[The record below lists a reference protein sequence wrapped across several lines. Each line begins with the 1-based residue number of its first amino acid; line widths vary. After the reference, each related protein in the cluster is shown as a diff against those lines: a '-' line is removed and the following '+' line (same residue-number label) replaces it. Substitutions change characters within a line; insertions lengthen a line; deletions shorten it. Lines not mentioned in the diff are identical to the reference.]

1 MYTLIT
7 NIPLVRAT
15 GFVDEISKSQKED
28 SVTVFYKGS
37 EIGYLT
43 SDEIEMIPGTNP
55 AKGLKKA
62 DIVGKFFVIQKF
74 TGKDKNKY
82 MVDLFPSIK
91 KISLEKEKTKGEP
104 VVFCMRSKPLL
115 CEKSPE
121 LKQAL
126 VTSVDVPVWLIFGE
140 SESVDETSRII
151 YCVEKRFHE
160 ERPNPSDETLSKLS
174 CGRFTVT
181 DEMPTIPFELFLEHG
196 MVLEGKA
203 RTPRNQWTN
212 KTKRMNGDIF
222 EVVSNPGTTE
232 VTRDF
237 SKIILR
243 LNDECID
250 HPDSV
255 QKKIQFMR
263 NAKVSEDL
271 IEAVLNSYI
280 CYHGAERLK
289 IKHPVYPFQD
299 SPDGYISRALT
310 YFLTGANV
318 RFVGDKGC
326 GKNTLLDTLSWL
338 MNQPLYKIGCS
349 ERTDEYTVFGST
361 QIKDGNTFH
370 KLSPFATGLIKGGI
384 CVLDEANAASPEL
397 LIVINQLADKTREVD
412 INNYGLLKLHERT
425 RLCLTMNESYQG
437 VAMMNEATVDRF
449 QGIFMESGM
458 NISQLFKFLVK
469 DADDEYVE
477 IAASIYK
484 DIKEKVSSGALDPS
498 CVTIRGYQ
506 DALMASKFIPIKTA
520 LIDSIAGRV
529 QIEEDRQT
537 IVSIINGKAVIRKK
551 KPARKNP

>member
-1 MYTLIT
+1 MYTLVT
-7 NIPLVRAT
+7 NAPLTRAI
-15 GFVDEISKSQKED
+15 GYVDEIKSGKD
-28 SVTVFYKGS
+28 GVVLLYKGN
-37 EIGYLT
+37 EIGHLAT
-43 SDEIEMIPGTNP
+43 TGLIPGTNSSE
-55 AKGLKKA
+55 KLEKE
-62 DIVGKFFVIQKF
+62 DVVGKFFVIQKLS
-74 TGKDKNKY
+74 GQY
-82 MVDLFPSIK
+82 MVDLFPTVKRIQKGTK
-91 KISLEKEKTKGEP
+91 KTGNKD
-104 VVFCMRSKPLL
+104 VVFPMRAKPLL
-115 CEKSPE
+115 CEKAPE

-126 VTSVDVPVWLIFGE
+126 VTQVDVPVWLIFGE
-140 SESVDETSRII
+140 STSLENTSRII

-160 ERPNPSDETLSKLS
+160 DKPNPSEDLSKLS
-174 CGRFTVT
+174 CGRFLST
-181 DEMPTIPFELFLEHG
+181 DEMPEVPFEIFLEEG
-196 MVLEGKA
+196 MVLDGKA
-203 RTPRNQWTN
+203 RTARGCWGSKGQ
-212 KTKRMNGDIF
+212 KLHGADVF
-222 EVVSNPGTTE
+222 EVVYSPDQKENG
-232 VTRDF
+232 RDF

-243 LNDECID
+243 LNEECID

-255 QKKIQFMR
+255 QEKIAFMR
-263 NAKVSEDL
+263 KANVSEDL

-289 IKHPVYPFQD
+289 IKHPAYPFQD
-299 SPDGYISRALT
+299 SSDAYISRALT

-370 KLSPFATGLIKGGI
+370 RLSPFATGLTKGGI

-412 INNYGLLKLHERT
+412 INNYGLLKLHDRT
-425 RLCLTMNESYQG
+425 RLCMTMNEAYQG

-458 NISQLFKFLVK
+458 NITQLFKFLVS
-469 DADDEYVE
+469 DADDEYVN
-477 IAASIYK
+477 IAATIYK
-484 DIKEKVSSGALDPS
+484 EIKDKVSSGFLDPS

-506 DALMASKFIPIKTA
+506 DALQAAKFIPIKTA

-537 IVSIINGKAVIRKK
+537 IVGIINGKAVIRSKK
-551 KPARKNP
+551 AARKTK